1 MKILFVTPEC
11 APWVKTGGLGDVS
24 GALPPMLEK
33 LGHSVRVL
41 MPAYAGMKVD
51 GTVTQTVELPAE
63 GHWPAAQLMTVRTP
77 QITLL
82 LLSCPPLYDRPGS
95 PYVMPDGR
103 DHPDNA
109 FRFAFFS
116 RVAARSGTP
125 GTPRVD
131 WQADVVHANVWP
143 CGLAPMYLSD

>member
-41 MPAYAGMKVD
+41 LPAYAGMKVD

-95 PYVMPDGR
+95 PYVMPAGR
-103 DHPDNA
+103 GPASLWGAGRALARGDA
-109 FRFAFFS
+109 GEESEAESVGRM
-116 RVAARSGTP
+116 VAAVGH
-125 GTPRVD
+125 
-131 WQADVVHANVWP
+131 DVRAARTVVEL
-143 CGLAPMYLSD
+143 LA